1 MKKIIKTDK
10 APKAIGPYSQGV
22 LSGDTLFLAGQIAID
37 PESGRIEVE
46 DPAGQTRRVIEN
58 LRAVLE
64 EAGMGLENV
73 VKTTIYLT
81 SLENF
86 GIVNEVYSEF
96 FRESAP
102 ARATVE
108 VAKLPLGA
116 LVEIEAIAER

>member
-1 MKKIIKTDK
+1 MKKIISTDK

-58 LRAVLE
+58 LRAVLQA
-64 EAGMGLENV
+64 AGMGLENV

-81 SLENF
+81 SMENF
-86 GIVNEVYSEF
+86 RIVNEVYSEF
-96 FRESAP
+96 FSDSAP